1 MKSGIYR
8 YKWLCILSLLIIVGC
23 SQKATVNPDEMIKT
37 DYAQYEQVAINED
50 DSGQIRLL
58 KRNENYLLLVFQ
70 KDGDDFIFN
79 TALETDKP
87 YGQYIIKRDKSTRI
101 VIFIDNTKVMAERC
115 KLPLRISERDF
126 LTFTASDL
134 QNSEDYILRDFEIQ
148 KNFQEIQPLEFYTK
162 DEQWIDPAKIQA

>member
-58 KRNENYLLLVFQ
+58 KRDE
-70 KDGDDFIFN
+70 IFCLYFKKMEM
-79 TALETDKP
+79 TLFL
-87 YGQYIIKRDKSTRI
+87 ILHL
-101 VIFIDNTKVMAERC
+101 
-115 KLPLRISERDF
+115 KLISRMG
-126 LTFTASDL
+126 
-134 QNSEDYILRDFEIQ
+134 NI
-148 KNFQEIQPLEFYTK
+148 
-162 DEQWIDPAKIQA
+162 